1 MDTNTTE
8 IENLMGNLK
17 EDYKKLAVEPIQSFS
32 QDETIQIDATDDRMN
47 YLFVKP
53 EDIKNKVF
61 YKKEYTDIEQLD
73 YGIVVEK
80 KEDTDAHT
88 VGMGE
93 LDKVVPTSFF
103 GVKTVE
109 EGADYYLRKNPDLP
123 EGVADILARYTFG
136 SKTEVNKEET
146 KKTKKK
152 KKPDKL
158 EVKHG
163 KFMVDFS

>member
-1 MDTNTTE
+1 MDTDTSQ
-8 IENLMGNLK
+8 IENLMGDLK
-17 EDYKKLAVEPIQSFS
+17 EDYKKLAVESTQFFC
-32 QDETIQIDATDDRMN
+32 QDETIQIDATDDRLN
-47 YLFVKP
+47 YLFVKQ

-61 YKKEYTDIEQLD
+61 YQKEYTGVEQLD

-80 KEDTDAHT
+80 KETTDAHT

-93 LDKVVPTSFF
+93 LDTVVPTSFF

-109 EGADYYLRKNPDLP
+109 EGADYYLRKNPALP

-163 KFMVDFS
+163 KFMIDFS